1 MNNMPQGAL
10 IISRK
15 QHSVNPLDILSQL
28 IGQDLQEEYSTGTNN
43 ISTCNNTT
51 NNTNSDLLS
60 LLSTSVKSL
69 MEENIA
75 IRRDLDNLRLELK
88 CITTPKVVTTVS
100 K

>member
-1 MNNMPQGAL
+1 
-10 IISRK
+10 
-15 QHSVNPLDILSQL
+15 
-28 IGQDLQEEYSTGTNN
+28 
-43 ISTCNNTT
+43 
-51 NNTNSDLLS
+51 
-60 LLSTSVKSL
+60 